1 MPAARAAFVIGLA
14 LTAVPAAAFEPM
26 QGCFVAQQACEASV
40 STRRLDNPGDIRL
53 DPGRSYRLLGAN
65 KADATHF
72 EIELPD
78 ASPKARWVEAGCG
91 RALARCGNEP
101 EPEPAAAAPA
111 EPPSH
116 ADNVLSVGWQ
126 PAFCEAHRRRPECE
140 SQTADRFDAVNFTLH
155 GLWPQPRSLE
165 YCDVD
170 ADLEEA
176 DRSGRWDRLPPVE
189 IDANTADRLEQA
201 MPGTA
206 SSLER
211 HEWLRHG
218 ACYSRTAE
226 EYFRESLQLLDELNA
241 SGVQELFASRSGR
254 SLQVEQLR
262 SAVETAFG
270 RGTGERV
277 EMECERV
284 GRRTLVTGITLH
296 LRGEIGPG
304 TGLATLLARG
314 PKVRVGCE
322 EGLVDRVGFTR

>member
-1 MPAARAAFVIGLA
+1 MPAARAAFVIGLV
-14 LTAVPAAAFEPM
+14 LTAAPAAAFEPM

-40 STRRLDNPGDIRL
+40 STRRLDNPGAIRL

-72 EIELPD
+72 QIELPD
-78 ASPKARWVEAGCG
+78 ASPKVRWVEAGCG
-91 RALARCGNEP
+91 RALGRCGD
-101 EPEPAAAAPA
+101 EPEPAAAAPT

-126 PAFCEAHRRRPECE
+126 PAFCEAHRRQPECE
-140 SQTADRFDAVNFTLH
+140 SQTADRYDAVNFTLH

-170 ADLEEA
+170 SELERA
-176 DRSGRWDRLPPVE
+176 DRSGQWDRLPPVE
-189 IDANTADRLEQA
+189 LDPDTAARLEQA

-206 SSLER
+206 SALER

-218 ACYSRTAE
+218 TCYSRTAG
-226 EYFRESLQLLDELNA
+226 EYFRESLALLDELNA
-241 SGVQELFASRSGR
+241 SGVRKLFASRSGR
-254 SLQVEQLR
+254 DLQVEQLR
-262 SAVETAFG
+262 SAVATAFG

-277 EMECERV
+277 EMDCDRV

-304 TGLATLLARG
+304 TRLATLLAHG
-314 PKVRVGCE
+314 PKVPAGCE
-322 EGLVDRVGFTR
+322 EGLVDGVGFTR

>member
-1 MPAARAAFVIGLA
+1 MPAARTAFVIGLA
-14 LTAVPAAAFEPM
+14 LTAVPAVAFEPM
-26 QGCFVAQQACEASV
+26 QGCFVARQACEASV

-53 DPGRSYRLLGAN
+53 DPGRTYRLLGAN

-78 ASPKARWVEAGCG
+78 ARPIARWVEAGCG
-91 RALARCGNEP
+91 RALTRCGD

-126 PAFCEAHRRRPECE
+126 PAFCEAHRRRPECK

-176 DRSGRWDRLPPVE
+176 DRGGDWDRLPPVE
-189 IDANTADRLEQA
+189 IHTDTADRLEQA

-206 SSLER
+206 SALER
-211 HEWLRHG
+211 HEWVRHG
-218 ACYSRTAE
+218 TCYSRTAN
-226 EYFRESLQLLDELNA
+226 EYFRDSLELLDELNA
-241 SGVQELFASRSGR
+241 SEVRELFASRSGR
-254 SLQVEQLR
+254 NLQVEQLR
-262 SAVETAFG
+262 SAVDKSFG
-270 RGTGERV
+270 PGTGERV
-277 EMECERV
+277 EMECEQV
-284 GRRTLVTGITLH
+284 GRRNLVTGLVLH
-296 LRGEIGPG
+296 LRGEIRPG
-304 TGLATLLARG
+304 TSLAVLLARG
-314 PKVRVGCE
+314 PKARAGCP
-322 EGLVDRVGFTR
+322 EGLIDAVGLIR